1 MLYCSRMKIVSL
13 LLIPL
18 ALCCSVPVQSS
29 EISVCSLSYRPKTN
43 ETAFAA
49 VGSSLKIADETCT
62 NHYLIIPFDTVSNAI
77 TIPQGEYRAVSIDE
91 EEVLF
96 TTDNGS
102 GLKVK
107 SCPVCDPID
116 YLVIRKKT
124 PKTLCVK
131 SALKVNSCAVD
142 DSISYVVTKKSHT
155 TEGLCAPSLVYFGRD
170 GNTLKFAVND
180 CSSISKPT
188 LSYDLSFGD
197 EIRFLDEQI
206 KILKADNKGIFYS
219 RMEPPALKVNDLLT
233 REQLEQELKTKENNK
248 TVKSSDK
255 IASTQNETRA
265 ASPEDVQSVSSA
277 PTQNTVEN
285 NGVSMQ

>member
-1 MLYCSRMKIVSL
+1 MKIVSL

-18 ALCCSVPVQSS
+18 ALCCSVPVQAS

-96 TTDNGS
+96 TTDNGA
-102 GLKVK
+102 GHKVK

-116 YLVIRKKT
+116 YLVIRKNT

-219 RMEPPALKVNDLLT
+219 RMEPPALKVNDLLS
-233 REQLEQELKTKENNK
+233 REQLEQELKTKENDK

-255 IASTQNETRA
+255 IASTQNENRA
-265 ASPEDVQSVSSA
+265 ASSEDVQSESSA
-277 PTQNTVEN
+277 PTQNIVEN
-285 NGVSMQ
+285 NGESMQ

>member
-1 MLYCSRMKIVSL
+1 MKIVSL

-18 ALCCSVPVQSS
+18 ALSCWEAADAS
-29 EISVCSLSYRPKTN
+29 EISVCNLSYRPKTN

-77 TIPQGEYRAVSIDE
+77 TIPQGEYRALQLDE

-96 TTDNGS
+96 STDNGA
-102 GLKVK
+102 GQKVK

-142 DSISYVVTKKSHT
+142 DAISYVVTKKSHT

-180 CSSISKPT
+180 CTSISKPT
-188 LSYDLSFGD
+188 LSYDLSLGD

-206 KILKADNKGIFYS
+206 KIIKADNKGIFYS
-219 RMEPPALKVNDLLT
+219 RMDPPVLKVNDLLT
-233 REQLEQELKTKENNK
+233 KEQLEQELNQKQNNK
-248 TVKSSDK
+248 TSRTDDK
-255 IASTQNETRA
+255 IVPTQNENRA
-265 ASPEDVQSVSSA
+265 PQNEDVNSQRSEL
-277 PTQNTVEN
+277 QNTV
-285 NGVSMQ
+285 Q

>member
-1 MLYCSRMKIVSL
+1 MKIVSL

-18 ALCCSVPVQSS
+18 ALSFCGAADAS
-29 EISVCSLSYRPKTN
+29 EISVCNLSYRPKTN

-77 TIPQGEYRAVSIDE
+77 TIPQGEYRALQIDA

-96 TTDNGS
+96 STDNGA
-102 GLKVK
+102 GQKVK
-107 SCPVCDPID
+107 SCSVCDPID
-116 YLVIRKKT
+116 YLVIRKQT

-180 CSSISKPT
+180 CSTISKPT

-206 KILKADNKGIFYS
+206 KIIKADNKGIFYS
-219 RMEPPALKVNDLLT
+219 RMEPPVLKVNDLLT
-233 REQLEQELKTKENNK
+233 KEQLDQELNQKQNTK
-248 TVKSSDK
+248 TVQSDDK
-255 IASTQNETRA
+255 ITSAQNETRA
-265 ASPEDVQSVSSA
+265 PQNEATNTQGSEQIQNSVQ
-277 PTQNTVEN
+277 
-285 NGVSMQ
+285 

>member
-1 MLYCSRMKIVSL
+1 MSL

-18 ALCCSVPVQSS
+18 ALSCWEAADAS
-29 EISVCSLSYRPKTN
+29 EISVCNLSYRPKTN

-77 TIPQGEYRAVSIDE
+77 TIPQGEYRALQHDE

-96 TTDNGS
+96 STDNGA
-102 GLKVK
+102 GQKVK

-142 DSISYVVTKKSHT
+142 DAISYVVTKKSHT

-180 CSSISKPT
+180 CTSISKPT
-188 LSYDLSFGD
+188 LSYDLSLGD

-206 KILKADNKGIFYS
+206 KIIKADNKGIFYS
-219 RMEPPALKVNDLLT
+219 RMEPPVLKVNDLLT
-233 REQLEQELKTKENNK
+233 KEQLEQELSQKQNNK
-248 TVKSSDK
+248 TASTDDK
-255 IASTQNETRA
+255 IVPTQNETGA
-265 ASPEDVQSVSSA
+265 PQNEDAPPQSSEL
-277 PTQNTVEN
+277 QNTV
-285 NGVSMQ
+285 Q

>member
-1 MLYCSRMKIVSL
+1 MKIVSL

-18 ALCCSVPVQSS
+18 VFCCSEPVQAS

-77 TIPQGEYRAVSIDE
+77 TIPQGEYKAVSIDE

-96 TTDNGS
+96 STDNGS
-102 GLKVK
+102 GVKVK

-116 YLVIRKKT
+116 YLVIKKKT

-155 TEGLCAPSLVYFGRD
+155 TEGLCAPSLVYFGRE

-180 CSSISKPT
+180 CTSISKPT

-206 KILKADNKGIFYS
+206 KIHKADNKGIFYS
-219 RMEPPALKVNDLLT
+219 RMEPPALKINDLLT
-233 REQLEQELKTKENNK
+233 REQLEQELNTTEND
-248 TVKSSDK
+248 TTDESGDK
-255 IASTQNETRA
+255 IASTQNETSTPPSEADTDTGA
-265 ASPEDVQSVSSA
+265 APA
-277 PTQNTVEN
+277 QNTEES
-285 NGVSMQ
+285 NGDTTQ

>member
-1 MLYCSRMKIVSL
+1 MKIVSL

-18 ALCCSVPVQSS
+18 ALSFCGAADAS
-29 EISVCSLSYRPKTN
+29 EISVCNLSYRPKTN

-77 TIPQGEYRAVSIDE
+77 TIPQGEYRALQIDA

-96 TTDNGS
+96 STDNGA
-102 GLKVK
+102 GQKVK
-107 SCPVCDPID
+107 SCSVCDPID
-116 YLVIRKKT
+116 YLVIRKQT

-142 DSISYVVTKKSHT
+142 DAISYVVTKKSHT

-180 CSSISKPT
+180 CSTISKPT

-206 KILKADNKGIFYS
+206 KIIKADNKGIFYS
-219 RMEPPALKVNDLLT
+219 RMEPPVLKVNDLLT
-233 REQLEQELKTKENNK
+233 KEQLDQELNQKQNTK
-248 TVKSSDK
+248 TVQSDDK
-255 IASTQNETRA
+255 ITSAQNETRA
-265 ASPEDVQSVSSA
+265 PQNEATNTQGSEQIQNSVQ
-277 PTQNTVEN
+277 
-285 NGVSMQ
+285 

>member
-1 MLYCSRMKIVSL
+1 MKIVSL

-18 ALCCSVPVQSS
+18 ALSCWEVADAS
-29 EISVCSLSYRPKTN
+29 EISVCNLSYRPKTN

-77 TIPQGEYRAVSIDE
+77 TIPQGEYRALQLDE

-96 TTDNGS
+96 STDNGA
-102 GLKVK
+102 GQKVK

-142 DSISYVVTKKSHT
+142 DAISYVVTKKSHT

-180 CSSISKPT
+180 CTSISKPT
-188 LSYDLSFGD
+188 LSYDLSLGD

-206 KILKADNKGIFYS
+206 KIIKADNKGIFYS
-219 RMEPPALKVNDLLT
+219 RMEPPVLKVNDLLT
-233 REQLEQELKTKENNK
+233 KEQLEQELSQKQNNK
-248 TVKSSDK
+248 TASTDDK
-255 IASTQNETRA
+255 IVPTQNETGA
-265 ASPEDVQSVSSA
+265 PQNEDEPPQSSEL
-277 PTQNTVEN
+277 QNTV
-285 NGVSMQ
+285 Q

>member
-1 MLYCSRMKIVSL
+1 MKIVSL

-18 ALCCSVPVQSS
+18 ALSCWEAADAS
-29 EISVCSLSYRPKTN
+29 EISVCNLSYRPKTN

-77 TIPQGEYRAVSIDE
+77 TIPQGEYRALQLDE

-96 TTDNGS
+96 STDNGA
-102 GLKVK
+102 GQKVK

-142 DSISYVVTKKSHT
+142 DAISYVVTKKSHT

-180 CSSISKPT
+180 CTSISKPT
-188 LSYDLSFGD
+188 LSYDLSLGD

-206 KILKADNKGIFYS
+206 KIIKADNKGIFYS
-219 RMEPPALKVNDLLT
+219 RMDPPVLKVNDLLT
-233 REQLEQELKTKENNK
+233 KEQLELELSQKQNNK
-248 TVKSSDK
+248 TASTDDK
-255 IASTQNETRA
+255 IVPTQNETGA
-265 ASPEDVQSVSSA
+265 PQNEDAPPQSSEL
-277 PTQNTVEN
+277 QNTV
-285 NGVSMQ
+285 Q

>member
-1 MLYCSRMKIVSL
+1 MKISSL
-13 LLIPL
+13 LLVSL
-18 ALCCSVPVQSS
+18 ALSIAQSAVAS

-77 TIPQGEYRAVSIDE
+77 TIPQGEYKAVYIDD

-96 TTDNGS
+96 TTDNGQ
-102 GLKVK
+102 GQKVK

-116 YLVIRKKT
+116 FLVIKKKT

-142 DSISYVVTKKSHT
+142 DSISYAVTRKSHT
-155 TEGLCAPSLVYFGRD
+155 TEGLCAPSLVYFGRE

-188 LSYDLSFGD
+188 LSYDLTLGD

-206 KILKADNKGIFYS
+206 KIIKADNKGIFYS
-219 RMEPPALKVNDLLT
+219 RMEPPVLKTNDLIT
-233 REQLEQELKTKENNK
+233 EEQLKQELKETENTKN
-248 TVKSSDK
+248 TAADDK
-255 IASTQNETRA
+255 ITATQKAEEASVNTQN
-265 ASPEDVQSVSSA
+265 P
-277 PTQNTVEN
+277 QNTDLPEKTEN
-285 NGVSMQ
+285 TVSAEDSSIQ

>member
-1 MLYCSRMKIVSL
+1 MSL

-18 ALCCSVPVQSS
+18 ALSFCGAADAS
-29 EISVCSLSYRPKTN
+29 EISVCNLSYRPKTN

-77 TIPQGEYRAVSIDE
+77 TIPQGEYRALQIDA

-96 TTDNGS
+96 STDNGA
-102 GLKVK
+102 GQKVK
-107 SCPVCDPID
+107 SCSVCDPID
-116 YLVIRKKT
+116 YLVIRKQT

-180 CSSISKPT
+180 CSTISKPT

-206 KILKADNKGIFYS
+206 KIIKADNKGIFYS
-219 RMEPPALKVNDLLT
+219 RMEPPVLKVNDLLT
-233 REQLEQELKTKENNK
+233 KEQLDQELNQKQNTK
-248 TVKSSDK
+248 TVQSDDK
-255 IASTQNETRA
+255 ITSAQNETRA
-265 ASPEDVQSVSSA
+265 PQNEVTNTQGSEQIQNSVQ
-277 PTQNTVEN
+277 
-285 NGVSMQ
+285 

>member
-1 MLYCSRMKIVSL
+1 MKIVSL

-18 ALCCSVPVQSS
+18 ALSFCGAADAS
-29 EISVCSLSYRPKTN
+29 EISVCNLSYRPKTN

-77 TIPQGEYRAVSIDE
+77 TIPQGEYRALQIDA

-96 TTDNGS
+96 STDNGA
-102 GLKVK
+102 GQKVK
-107 SCPVCDPID
+107 SCSVCDPID
-116 YLVIRKKT
+116 YLVIRKQT

-142 DSISYVVTKKSHT
+142 DAISYVVTKKSHT

-180 CSSISKPT
+180 CSTISKPT

-206 KILKADNKGIFYS
+206 KIIKADNKGIFYS
-219 RMEPPALKVNDLLT
+219 RMEPPVLKVNDLLT
-233 REQLEQELKTKENNK
+233 KEQLEQELNQKQNNK
-248 TVKSSDK
+248 TAQSDDK
-255 IASTQNETRA
+255 IAPTQNETRVPQNEA
-265 ASPEDVQSVSSA
+265 NNIRSSEQI
-277 PTQNTVEN
+277 QNTV
-285 NGVSMQ
+285 Q

>member
-1 MLYCSRMKIVSL
+1 MVYYSHMKIVSL

-18 ALCCSVPVQSS
+18 ALSCWEAADAS
-29 EISVCSLSYRPKTN
+29 EISVCNLSYRPKTN

-77 TIPQGEYRAVSIDE
+77 TIPQGEYRALQLDE

-96 TTDNGS
+96 STDNGA
-102 GLKVK
+102 GQKVK

-142 DSISYVVTKKSHT
+142 DAISYVVTKKSHT

-180 CSSISKPT
+180 CTSISKPT
-188 LSYDLSFGD
+188 LSYDLSLGD

-206 KILKADNKGIFYS
+206 KIIKADNKGIFYS
-219 RMEPPALKVNDLLT
+219 RMEPPVLKVNDLLT
-233 REQLEQELKTKENNK
+233 KEQLEQELSQKQNNK
-248 TVKSSDK
+248 TASTDDK
-255 IASTQNETRA
+255 IVPTQNETGA
-265 ASPEDVQSVSSA
+265 PQNEDAPPQSSEL
-277 PTQNTVEN
+277 QNTV
-285 NGVSMQ
+285 Q

>member
-1 MLYCSRMKIVSL
+1 MKIVSL

-18 ALCCSVPVQSS
+18 ALSFCGAADAS
-29 EISVCSLSYRPKTN
+29 EISVCNLSYRPKTN

-77 TIPQGEYRAVSIDE
+77 TIPQGEYRALQIDA

-96 TTDNGS
+96 STDNGA
-102 GLKVK
+102 GQKVK
-107 SCPVCDPID
+107 SCSVCDPID
-116 YLVIRKKT
+116 YLVIRKQT

-142 DSISYVVTKKSHT
+142 DAISYVVTKKSHT

-180 CSSISKPT
+180 CSTISKPT

-206 KILKADNKGIFYS
+206 KIIKADNKGIFYS
-219 RMEPPALKVNDLLT
+219 RMEPPVLKVNDLLT
-233 REQLEQELKTKENNK
+233 KEQLEQELNQKQNTK
-248 TVKSSDK
+248 TVQSDDK
-255 IASTQNETRA
+255 ITSAQNETRA
-265 ASPEDVQSVSSA
+265 PQNEATNTQGSEQIQNSVQ
-277 PTQNTVEN
+277 
-285 NGVSMQ
+285 

>member
-1 MLYCSRMKIVSL
+1 MKIVSL

-18 ALCCSVPVQSS
+18 ALSCWEAADAS
-29 EISVCSLSYRPKTN
+29 EISVCNLSYRPKTN

-77 TIPQGEYRAVSIDE
+77 TIPQGEYRALQLDE

-96 TTDNGS
+96 STDNGA
-102 GLKVK
+102 GQKVK

-142 DSISYVVTKKSHT
+142 DAISYVVTKKSHT

-180 CSSISKPT
+180 CTSISKPT
-188 LSYDLSFGD
+188 LSYDLSLGD

-206 KILKADNKGIFYS
+206 KIIKADNKGIFYS
-219 RMEPPALKVNDLLT
+219 RMEPPVLKVNDLLT
-233 REQLEQELKTKENNK
+233 KEQLEQELSQKQNNK
-248 TVKSSDK
+248 TASTDDK
-255 IASTQNETRA
+255 IVPTQNETGA
-265 ASPEDVQSVSSA
+265 PQNEVEPPQSSEL
-277 PTQNTVEN
+277 QNTV
-285 NGVSMQ
+285 Q